1 MADMVSPLEETALPG
16 RYGRRE
22 AEDDAV
28 GVKLGHRI
36 CASLVQIT
44 TWPDS
49 LKPVMT
55 ALGKLTKLP
64 VGETAP
70 ANDDYT
76 VMPIA
81 PGRFLVEAQVT
92 GAEALLRK
100 VVKPEKGAV
109 TGLSHARVA
118 ITISGEKAEWVLSK
132 GIAVDFSLAAF
143 PVDTSIVTSHH
154 EIGLTIRRIDEQ
166 SFDLYVFTS
175 FARSFW
181 TWLEKAASEVGYEVI
196 R

>member
-1 MADMVSPLEETALPG
+1 MADMVSPLATVAMPG
-16 RYGRRE
+16 RYGRM
-22 AEDDAV
+22 DASNDAACV
-28 GVKLGHRI
+28 MLGHRM

-49 LKPVMT
+49 LKQVMT
-55 ALGKLTKLP
+55 ALTKLTKLP
-64 VGETAP
+64 VGAAAP
-70 ANDDYT
+70 SNDHYT
-76 VMPIA
+76 VIPTA
-81 PGRFLVEAQVT
+81 PGRFIVEAQAT

-100 VVKPEKGAV
+100 AIKPEKGAI

-118 ITISGEKAEWVLSK
+118 VTISGKKAEWVLSK

-143 PVDTSIVTSHH
+143 PIDTSIVTSHH
-154 EIGLTIRRIDEQ
+154 EVGLTIRRTDEQ

-181 TWLEKAASEVGYEVI
+181 TWLEKAADEVGYEVVG
-196 R
+196 